1 MRPDL
6 SDQERDA
13 QGTTEQSAKVSPETV
28 EAYFGEY
35 GWSFETLGPG
45 VWRTGFRGTSSFHTI
60 YMRLTEDW
68 LYMTISPFVEAPTQV
83 ECKRRTYEAML
94 HFNREM
100 NLAKFVLDEDEDV
113 TLTVELPLT
122 AMGYTVF
129 AEGLTAL
136 AYYADD
142 AYLEMNQLSRDPKML
157 SRFQTLGGGS
167 AKTILA

>member
-1 MRPDL
+1 MRTDL
-6 SDQERDA
+6 SDRERTPGKA
-13 QGTTEQSAKVSPETV
+13 EQSGKMSPEAV
-28 EAYFGEY
+28 EAFFKEY

-45 VWRTGFRGTSSFHTI
+45 IWRTGFRGTSSFHTI

-68 LYMTISPFVEAPTQV
+68 LYMTISPFVEAPSDR

-113 TLTVELPLT
+113 TLTVELPLS
-122 AMGYTVF
+122 ALDYEVF

-142 AYLEMNQLSRDPKML
+142 AFHE
-157 SRFQTLGGGS
+157 
-167 AKTILA
+167 